1 MSTSP
6 QKCAT
11 CYGEGEVAS
20 EFGPQSCSDCGGL
33 GQLPSATVLAERRLR
48 ELERIHSTGEVG
60 DDVRW
65 LVAEVRR
72 SQHVLMQIM
81 AAAQDAPEQDV
92 ICKKIRFLS
101 NEVLGVYAASND

>member
-1 MSTSP
+1 MSTSQ

-11 CYGEGEVAS
+11 CYGEGEVTS
-20 EFGPQSCSDCGGL
+20 EFGPRPCSDCGGL
-33 GQLPSATVLAERRLR
+33 GQLPSSTVLAERRLR
-48 ELERIHSTGEVG
+48 ELERIYSKGEVG

-81 AAAQDAPEQDV
+81 AAAQDAPEQDA
-92 ICKKIRFLS
+92 ISKKIRFLA
-101 NEVLGVYAASND
+101 NEVLGVYAATEA